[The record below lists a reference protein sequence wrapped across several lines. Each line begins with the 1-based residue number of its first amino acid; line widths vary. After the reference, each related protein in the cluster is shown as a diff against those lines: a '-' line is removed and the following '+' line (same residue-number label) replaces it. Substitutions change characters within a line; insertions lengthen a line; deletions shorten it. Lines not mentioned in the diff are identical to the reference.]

1 MENFN
6 FNFKQNWRRHKFIDD
21 LKPSRKAIQLWWES
35 LGINNND
42 NNEDDGA
49 EPSVLIPA

>member
-1 MENFN
+1 MEKFD
-6 FNFKQNWRRHKFIDD
+6 FNFKFNWKRHKFINDS
-21 LKPSRKAIQLWWES
+21 KPSRRAIQLWWES
-35 LGINNND
+35 LGIND